1 MGGARAS
8 NVSQAKTSWA
18 AAACWL
24 LAAILGLPLAR
35 SLGGD
40 VLLEGFEKAG
50 TFKTSGKAAVVQV
63 ADAVTEGAK
72 ALSLAPGAGVSVTI
86 PPSAVRQ
93 PGWLKIDTFEPQ
105 PVVAAL
111 ELELPKM
118 GRLRGYVQPGK
129 DVLAVPVSLAA
140 RAHRGPW
147 PNTKVTLSL
156 KNLGGH
162 DIVVDNIRLTDPA
175 PPPPGSVLLDFG
187 PDDQVLWPGFEP
199 GGDSRARVIWEE
211 GKTYS
216 YRTPCPDPLQGDFS
230 GCRLTYRASR
240 KLKINTGSEPA
251 TARLWL
257 THYSYHYSP
266 PVEYMAKLN
275 DRALLGPR
283 RLTKGQMLSPAGLFQ
298 GKGEPW
304 TTDWLSRTFTPR
316 LVSRLECPLKPKENT
331 LELGNCQVAAL
342 AVISRRGRQAAAAFF
357 RQLEAELK
365 RYRRQ
370 FVLAT
375 QDLPRC
381 EVGPTEAEAKAGMIV
396 FHPPADE
403 WFYRQYVPRPEHR
416 AGKIEL
422 KVAAGSLGSAA
433 VAVSPGNDAA
443 RLEASAGALL
453 SPVMGRLPAGS
464 CRIHALQ
471 TMPVVSG
478 GCVYR
483 QPFVVASGLRSV
495 RARGVY
501 WFLLQVRPPKRISP
515 GRYAGAVRLTLGRAS
530 TAVPI
535 EVEVVRI
542 PSVKTRSPPTFSI
555 LSTVDCREVY
565 WSLKDALPEPV
576 QFQATRGVLAAA
588 ASAGLNASMIR
599 GPSYYSGSAKAIQ
612 WDGLECGL
620 RERLH
625 LAGAG
630 RKLLNL
636 RGGAGYLRGAEPGT
650 KQYQD
655 RVADLVRGVREKTA
669 KHKLD
674 DYALYCGYFGSGRT
688 QEMVKLAAAVR
699 KAGGKPAV
707 ETFPEVLK
715 AMGKPDR
722 DAFFRDVDTLIFHAS
737 GELPGVANDF
747 KKTAWNRTV
756 LLWTESADEYTWGFY
771 AWAAGADGAI
781 LVRPFST
788 CPPFNAF
795 CFDGQSL
802 LLPTP
807 TLGRFEPTL
816 AALRLQQGIADYRLA
831 RQCQALVELAG
842 QRKEDAGGLQDALKS
857 IRSACATKPP
867 RFDRRRLRSV
877 SVSPA
882 TLREMRDRL
891 VTEAQKV
898 SAGLA
903 KPPSPTAPSPR
914 P

>member
-1 MGGARAS
+1 VGGARAS

-162 DIVVDNIRLTDPA
+162 DIVVDNIRLTDP
-175 PPPPGSVLLDFG
+175 
-187 PDDQVLWPGFEP
+187 
-199 GGDSRARVIWEE
+199 
-211 GKTYS
+211 
-216 YRTPCPDPLQGDFS
+216 
-230 GCRLTYRASR
+230 
-240 KLKINTGSEPA
+240 
-251 TARLWL
+251 
-257 THYSYHYSP
+257 
-266 PVEYMAKLN
+266 
-275 DRALLGPR
+275 
-283 RLTKGQMLSPAGLFQ
+283 SPAGLFQ

-842 QRKEDAGGLQDALKS
+842 QRKVDAGGLQDALKS

-903 KPPSPTAPSPR
+903 KPPSPAAPSPR